1 MSFDKLEETN
11 IDLALMKENR
21 RILLVDDEPYN
32 IMGMKIVLHQSGIK
46 NLMQFVD
53 IVYNGQQAVDLVK
66 NAFKQNKYSYGLI
79 FMDCSMPVMNGYEA
93 SDLIRDFVKTKKLIQ
108 PMIVATTG
116 HTENEYIQKC
126 WLH

>member
-1 MSFDKLEETN
+1 MIKKKSEIDAGLKSFKTFNNKVMSSDKLEETN

-53 IVYNGQQAVDLVK
+53 IAYNGQ
-66 NAFKQNKYSYGLI
+66 
-79 FMDCSMPVMNGYEA
+79 
-93 SDLIRDFVKTKKLIQ
+93 
-108 PMIVATTG
+108 
-116 HTENEYIQKC
+116 
-126 WLH
+126 